1 MGKKATP
8 PRPWQT
14 GQPHKHF
21 HRLYEDLTESEA
33 FKTLSPQ
40 AITIYVI
47 IASQYKERFTDDKY
61 GKDCVMCPYSR
72 FKNITTNT
80 SQIKKYLKELRR
92 CNYDGPLVIEHEIS
106 DESFHQTCRS
116 VQYITPF
123 LKGNNNACA

>member
-80 SQIKKYLKELRR
+80 SQIKKYLKELE
-92 CNYDGPLVIEHEIS
+92 DHGFIEIHKQGGLYRGANVYRLCS
-106 DESFHQTCRS
+106 NWMSWR
-116 VQYITPF
+116 P
-123 LKGNNNACA
+123 KK